1 MSHDNRKWVI
11 MTMTAINAG
20 DIMDGD
26 DIIGNTFVSNAI
38 QTSKETLRKTLDG
51 TKAILKWDGDTPEV
65 FDGMTTYNHSQI
77 LAILN
82 DVDGD
87 WYSEV
92 NN

>member
-51 TKAILKWDGDTPEV
+51 TKAILKWDGDTPSV

-87 WYSEV
+87 WYSD
-92 NN
+92 N